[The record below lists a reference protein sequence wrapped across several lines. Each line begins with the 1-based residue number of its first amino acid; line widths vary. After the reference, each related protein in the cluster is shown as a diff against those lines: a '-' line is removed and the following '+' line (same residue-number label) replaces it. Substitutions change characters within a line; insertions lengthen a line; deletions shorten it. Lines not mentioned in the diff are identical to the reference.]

1 MKHKNKKK
9 KSFSKILLPWIIVA
23 IMLYTVAAFILQFFT
38 SVEISSTLTTAYFSF
53 WTIEIISL
61 AGIKTMKVK
70 GKKEEVRE
78 VDETENEE
86 L

>member
-1 MKHKNKKK
+1 MKQKKKSK

-53 WTIEIISL
+53 WTIEIVSL

-78 VDETENEE
+78 VNETENEE